1 MIPVLQRP
9 SPSMR
14 SSMPGGTAMRA
25 LMGPLLIL
33 WFVLPMVPVVLWAVA
48 GEWRAPALLPETYS
62 WRGWVQAA
70 STGVFPAL
78 LASTLLGA
86 GVAVLA
92 TPLGFMAALSIRRLP
107 RPHGRVVEGI
117 LLSPLA
123 IPPFA
128 LVMGMNVVLLRA
140 YVPAAAGVLLLLVVT
155 ALPYTVFMFRS
166 ALAGYDERFEEAARS
181 LGASKAQTVRHIRIP
196 LLMAATSRA
205 AFLAFLV
212 GWGDYIV
219 TLIVGGG
226 QLRTLPMTL
235 AAAASASGNQQLTAV
250 LSLTVVLPPLALL
263 ALLLITRRQKR
274 IR

>member
-1 MIPVLQRP
+1 MIPTLQRP
-9 SPSMR
+9 PPSMR
-14 SSMPGGTAMRA
+14 TSMPGGAAGRT
-25 LMGPLLIL
+25 LMGLLLIL
-33 WFVLPMVPVVLWAVA
+33 WFTLPMIPVALWAVA
-48 GEWRAPALLPETYS
+48 GRWHAPAVLPQTYS
-62 WRGWVQAA
+62 WEGWSSAA
-70 STGVFPAL
+70 SSGLFPAL
-78 LASTLLGA
+78 LASALLGA
-86 GVAVLA
+86 GVAILA
-92 TPLGFMAALSIRRLP
+92 TPLGFMAAVSIRRLP
-107 RPHGRVVEGI
+107 RRYARPVEGI
-117 LLSPLA
+117 LLAPLA

-140 YVPAAAGVLLLLVVT
+140 HVPAAAGVLLLLVVT

-166 ALAGYDERFEEAARS
+166 ALAGYDDRFEEAARS
-181 LGASKAQTVRHIRIP
+181 LGASKAQSIRHVRLP
-196 LLMAATSRA
+196 LLTAATSRA

-235 AAAASASGNQQLTAV
+235 ASAASATGNEQLTAV

-263 ALLLITRRQKR
+263 TALLLTRRHGR